1 MRFIFPPL
9 DKKTKY
15 TTRCSVKS
23 STIYTV
29 KRILIIQLL
38 VSKKA
43 KLYSINF
50 RRRKKIVFF
59 LHELKICLFS
69 PFCNL
74 IHLITKTQNIPQ
86 DAASKV
92 LQFTKK
98 ILFLLCTF
106 CFQKQQNFARWAFA
120 MAKINRT
127 EFCLFLKTKIS

>member
-1 MRFIFPPL
+1 MGHSCVSFSHHLICL
-9 DKKTKY
+9 IKKTKY

-43 KLYSINF
+43 KLYSINL

-59 LHELKICLFS
+59 LHELKIRLFS

-106 CFQKQQNFARWAFA
+106 CFQKT
-120 MAKINRT
+120 AKLCT
-127 EFCLFLKTKIS
+127 MSFCNGKN